1 MEVVILP
8 GTKQIGKLAAD
19 AIESLLRGKP
29 DAVLGLATGSSPLP
43 IYDELAARHESD
55 GLDFSQAHAFALDE
69 YVGLPP
75 GHPES
80 YREVIRR
87 EFTSRVNILP
97 ENVHSPDGAAADLPA
112 ACQSYEDLIQALGGV
127 DLQILGVGT
136 DGHIG
141 FNEPGSSFASRTRI
155 KSLIEQTRRDNARFF
170 NSMAEVPHHVV
181 TQGLG
186 TILEARH
193 VLLVATGA
201 QKAQAVRDFVEG
213 PVAAICAASV
223 LQFHPHATILLDEAA
238 ASSLKLADFYR
249 HTYDNKPP
257 WQGL

>member
-1 MEVVILP
+1 MEIVIL
-8 GTKQIGKLAAD
+8 GGSRQAGRLAAD
-19 AIESLLRGKP
+19 AIEKLVRHKP

-43 IYDELAARHESD
+43 VYDELAARHQQ
-55 GLDFSQAHAFALDE
+55 GLDFSRTSGFALDE
-69 YVGLPP
+69 YVGLPE

-87 EFTSRVNILP
+87 EFTNRVNIVP
-97 ENVHSPDGAAADLPA
+97 ENVHGPDGTAEDIPA
-112 ACQSYEDLIQALGGV
+112 ACAAYEHAIAAAGGV
-127 DLQILGVGT
+127 DLQLLGVGT

-170 NSMAEVPHHVV
+170 DSLAEVPHHVL

-186 TILEARH
+186 TIMAARH
-193 VLLVATGA
+193 VILLATGA
-201 QKAQAVRDFVEG
+201 QKAKAVRDFVEG
-213 PVAAICAASV
+213 PVAAICPASI
-223 LQFHPHATILLDEAA
+223 LQFHPHATVLLDEAA
-238 ASSLKLADFYR
+238 ASALKLADFYR
-249 HTYDNKPP
+249 HTYENKPG

>member
-8 GTKQIGKLAAD
+8 GTRQIAGLAAD
-19 AIESLLRGKP
+19 AIEALLRRKP
-29 DAVLGLATGSSPLP
+29 NAVLGLATGSSPLP
-43 IYDELAARHESD
+43 IYDELVRRHAER
-55 GLDFSQAHAFALDE
+55 GLDFSQAHGFALDE

-87 EFTSRVNILP
+87 EFTNRINIQP
-97 ENVHSPDGAAADLPA
+97 ENVHCPDGSAEDIPA
-112 ACQSYEDLIQALGGV
+112 ACQAYEDAMTELGGV

-141 FNEPGSSFASRTRI
+141 FNEPGSSFTSRTRI
-155 KSLIEQTRRDNARFF
+155 KSLIEQTRKDNARFF
-170 NSMAEVPHHVV
+170 KGLSEVPHHVV

-186 TILEARH
+186 TIMDARH
-193 VLLVATGA
+193 VILVATGA

-213 PVAAICAASV
+213 PVAAICAASI
-223 LQFHPHATILLDEAA
+223 LQFHPHATILIDEAA
-238 ASSLKLADFYR
+238 ASSLKLADYYR
-249 HTYDNKPP
+249 HTFDNKPK

>member
-1 MEVVILP
+1 MEVVILQ

-43 IYDELAARHESD
+43 IYDELAARYERD

-87 EFTSRVNILP
+87 EFTSRVNIP
-97 ENVHSPDGAAADLPA
+97 PKNVHSPDGAAADLPA
-112 ACQSYEDLIQALGGV
+112 ACQSYEELIQGLGGV

-223 LQFHPHATILLDEAA
+223 LQFHPHATVLLDEAA

>member
-1 MEVVILP
+1 MEVVIL
-8 GTKQIGKLAAD
+8 GSGRQAGRLAAD
-19 AIESLLRGKP
+19 AIEKLVRRKP

-43 IYDELAARHESD
+43 VYDELAARHLQ
-55 GLDFSQAHAFALDE
+55 GLDFSRSSGFALDE
-69 YVGLPP
+69 YVGLPA

-87 EFTSRVNILP
+87 EFTNRVNIAP
-97 ENVHSPDGAAADLPA
+97 ENVHGPDGTAEDIPA
-112 ACQSYEDLIQALGGV
+112 ACAAYEQAIAAAGGV
-127 DLQILGVGT
+127 DLQLLGVGT

-170 NSMAEVPHHVV
+170 NSLAEVPHHVL

-186 TILEARH
+186 TIMAARH
-193 VLLVATGA
+193 VILLATGA
-201 QKAQAVRDFVEG
+201 QKAKAVRDFVEG
-213 PVAAICAASV
+213 PVAAICPASI
-223 LQFHPHATILLDEAA
+223 LQFHPHATVLLDEAA
-238 ASSLKLADFYR
+238 ASALKLADFYR
-249 HTYDNKPP
+249 HTYENKPG

>member
-8 GTKQIGKLAAD
+8 GSKQIGKLAAD
-19 AIESLLRGKP
+19 AVEALLRRKP

-43 IYDELAARHESD
+43 LYDELAARHD
-55 GLDFSQAHAFALDE
+55 NDRLDFSAAHAFALDE
-69 YVGLPP
+69 YVGLAP
-75 GHPES
+75 GHRES
-80 YREVIRR
+80 YREVVMR

-97 ENVHSPDGAAADLPA
+97 ENVHTPDGSAADIPA
-112 ACQSYEDLIQALGGV
+112 ECRSYEDRMKAAGGV

-141 FNEPGSSFASRTRI
+141 FNEPGSSLSSRTRI
-155 KSLIEQTRRDNARFF
+155 KTLIEQTRRDNARFF
-170 NSMAEVPHHVV
+170 ASLADVPHHVV

-186 TILEARH
+186 TILESRH
-193 VLLVATGA
+193 VVLVATGA
-201 QKAQAVRDFVEG
+201 QKSRAVRDFVEG
-213 PVAAICAASV
+213 PVSAICPASV
-223 LQFHPHATILLDEAA
+223 LQFHPHATILVDEAA

-249 HTYDNKPP
+249 HTYDHKPS

>member
-1 MEVVILP
+1 MEVVILH
-8 GTKQIGKLAAD
+8 GSRQIGKLAAD
-19 AIESLLRGKP
+19 AIEELLRRKP
-29 DAVLGLATGSSPLP
+29 NAVLGLATGSSPLP
-43 IYDELAARHESD
+43 IYDDLAARHERE
-55 GLDFSQAHAFALDE
+55 GLDFGSARGFALDE
-69 YVGLPP
+69 YVGLPA

-87 EFTSRVNILP
+87 EFTNRVNIAP
-97 ENVHSPDGAAADLPA
+97 ENVHGPDGTASDIPA
-112 ACQSYEDLIQALGGV
+112 ACRAYEEQIAEAGGI

-170 NSMAEVPHHVV
+170 NSLAEVPHHVL

-186 TILEARH
+186 TIMEARH
-193 VLLVATGA
+193 VILVATGA
-201 QKAQAVRDFVEG
+201 QKAQAVSDFVEG
-213 PVAAICAASV
+213 PVAAICPASV
-223 LQFHPHATILLDEAA
+223 LQFHPHATVLVDEAA
-238 ASSLKLADFYR
+238 ASALKLADFYR
-249 HTYDNKPP
+249 HTYDHKPA

>member
-8 GTKQIGKLAAD
+8 GSKAIAALAAD
-19 AIESLLRGKP
+19 AIEALLKRKP

-43 IYDELAARHESD
+43 VYTELAERHQRR
-55 GLDFSQAHAFALDE
+55 GLDFSRVRGFALDE
-69 YVGLPP
+69 YVGLPA

-80 YREVIRR
+80 YQEVLRR
-87 EFTSRVNILP
+87 EFTERVNIRP
-97 ENVHSPDGAAADLPA
+97 ANVLGPDAAAADIPA
-112 ACQSYEDLIQALGGV
+112 ACRAYEQAIRDAGGV
-127 DLQILGVGT
+127 DLQLLGVGT

-141 FNEPGSSFASRTRI
+141 FNEPGSSLASRTRI
-155 KSLIEQTRRDNARFF
+155 KTLIEQTRRDNARHFGGL
-170 NSMAEVPHHVV
+170 AEVPHHVV

-193 VLLVATGA
+193 VILIATGA
-201 QKAQAVRDFVEG
+201 QKAQAVRDLVEG

-223 LQFHPHATILLDEAA
+223 LQLHPHATILVDEAA
-238 ASSLKLADFYR
+238 ASSLRLADYYR
-249 HTYDNKPP
+249 HSYDHKPA

>member
-8 GTKQIGKLAAD
+8 GNREIGKLAAD
-19 AIESLLRGKP
+19 AIEALLRRKP
-29 DAVLGLATGSSPLP
+29 GAVLGLATGSSPLP
-43 IYDELAARHESD
+43 IYDELAARHERD
-55 GLDFSQAHAFALDE
+55 GLDFSQVHAFALDE
-69 YVGLPP
+69 YVGLEP

-87 EFTSRVNILP
+87 EFTSRVNVSP

-112 ACQSYEDLIQALGGV
+112 ACQSYEDLMHSLGGV

-141 FNEPGSSFASRTRI
+141 FNEPGSSLASRTRI

-170 NSMAEVPHHVV
+170 NSLAEVPHHVV

-223 LQFHPHATILLDEAA
+223 LQFHPHATILVDEAA

-249 HTYDNKPP
+249 HTYDNKPD

>member
-1 MEVVILP
+1 MEIVILP
-8 GTKQIGKLAAD
+8 GSKQIGALAAD
-19 AIESLLRGKP
+19 AIEALLLRKP
-29 DAVLGLATGSSPLP
+29 NAVLGLATGSSPLP
-43 IYDELAARHESD
+43 VYDELARRHQER

-69 YVGLPP
+69 YVGLEP

-87 EFTSRVNILP
+87 EFTDRVNIDP
-97 ENVHSPDGAAADLPA
+97 SNVHSPDGTADDLPA
-112 ACQSYEDLIQALGGV
+112 ACQAYEDSMRELGGV

-141 FNEPGSSFASRTRI
+141 FNEPGSSLASRTRI
-155 KSLIEQTRRDNARFF
+155 KTLIEQTRKDNARFF
-170 NSMAEVPHHVV
+170 KSIDDVPHHVV

-186 TILEARH
+186 TIMDARH
-193 VLLVATGA
+193 VVLIATGA

-223 LQFHPHATILLDEAA
+223 LQMHQHATILIDEAA
-238 ASSLKLADFYR
+238 ASSLKLADYYR
-249 HTYDNKPP
+249 HTYDNKPK
-257 WQGL
+257 WQSI

>member
-1 MEVVILP
+1 VEVVILP
-8 GTKQIGKLAAD
+8 GSRQIAKLVAD
-19 AIESLLRGKP
+19 AVEALLRRKP
-29 DAVLGLATGSSPLP
+29 NAVLGLATGSSPLP
-43 IYDELAARHESD
+43 VYDELAARREQ
-55 GLDFSQAHAFALDE
+55 GLDFSAAHAFALDE

-75 GHPES
+75 GHRES
-80 YREVIRR
+80 YREVIGR

-97 ENVHSPDGAAADLPA
+97 GNVHTPDGSAVDIPA
-112 ACQSYEDLIQALGGV
+112 ECRAYEDRMKAVGGV

-141 FNEPGSSFASRTRI
+141 FNEPGSSLASRTRI
-155 KSLIEQTRRDNARFF
+155 KTLIEQTRRDNARFF
-170 NSMAEVPHHVV
+170 AGLADVPHHVV

-193 VLLVATGA
+193 VVLVATGA
-201 QKAQAVRDFVEG
+201 QKSPVVRDFVEG
-213 PVAAICAASV
+213 PVSAICPASV
-223 LQFHPHATILLDEAA
+223 LQFHPHATILVDEAA

-249 HTYDNKPP
+249 HTYDHKPS

>member
-1 MEVVILP
+1 MEIVIL
-8 GTKQIGKLAAD
+8 GGSRQIGRLAAD
-19 AIESLLRGKP
+19 AIEHLVRRKP

-43 IYDELAARHESD
+43 VYDELAARHER
-55 GLDFSQAHAFALDE
+55 GLDFSRASAFALDE
-69 YVGLPP
+69 YVGLPA

-87 EFTSRVNILP
+87 EFTDRVNIAP
-97 ENVHSPDGAAADLPA
+97 ENVHGPDGTATDIPA
-112 ACQSYEDLIQALGGV
+112 ACDAYEQAIAAAGGV
-127 DLQILGVGT
+127 DLQLLGVGT

-170 NSMAEVPHHVV
+170 ANLAEVPHHVL

-186 TILEARH
+186 TIMAARH
-193 VLLVATGA
+193 VVLLATGA

-213 PVAAICAASV
+213 PVAAICPASV
-223 LQFHPHATILLDEAA
+223 LQFHPHATVLLDEAA
-238 ASSLKLADFYR
+238 ASALKLADFYR
-249 HTYDNKPP
+249 HTYENKPA

>member
-1 MEVVILP
+1 
-8 GTKQIGKLAAD
+8 
-19 AIESLLRGKP
+19 
-29 DAVLGLATGSSPLP
+29 
-43 IYDELAARHESD
+43 
-55 GLDFSQAHAFALDE
+55 
-69 YVGLPP
+69 
-75 GHPES
+75 
-80 YREVIRR
+80 
-87 EFTSRVNILP
+87 
-97 ENVHSPDGAAADLPA
+97 
-112 ACQSYEDLIQALGGV
+112 V
-127 DLQILGVGT
+127 DLQLLGVGT

-170 NSMAEVPHHVV
+170 SGLAEVPHHVV

-193 VLLVATGA
+193 VVLVATGA

-223 LQFHPHATILLDEAA
+223 LQFHPHASILLDEAA

>member
-1 MEVVILP
+1 M
-8 GTKQIGKLAAD
+8 
-19 AIESLLRGKP
+19 R
-29 DAVLGLATGSSPLP
+29 
-43 IYDELAARHESD
+43 AR
-55 GLDFSQAHAFALDE
+55 
-69 YVGLPP
+69 
-75 GHPES
+75 
-80 YREVIRR
+80 
-87 EFTSRVNILP
+87 
-97 ENVHSPDGAAADLPA
+97 
-112 ACQSYEDLIQALGGV
+112 GGV
-127 DLQILGVGT
+127 DLQLLGVGT

-170 NSMAEVPHHVV
+170 RSLAEVPHHVV

-193 VLLVATGA
+193 VILIATGA
-201 QKAQAVRDFVEG
+201 QKAPAVRDFVEG
-213 PVAAICAASV
+213 PVAAICPASV

-249 HTYDNKPP
+249 HTYDHKPA